1 MRRDSFAPVKLR
13 VAVFDDHA
21 KRRDGLRMLIDS
33 TDNLECVGV
42 FPDCRDVV
50 RHVLE
55 CEPDVVLMD
64 IDMPHVDGVQGVI
77 LLRKQF
83 KDLKILM
90 QTVFEDNEKIFAS
103 IIAGADGY
111 LLKQTAPGKL
121 LEAIEE
127 VTHGG
132 APMTPAIAKKVLQ
145 LFSQRSGPAKPNDFH
160 LTERELEILKL
171 LVDGFNYKSIA
182 AKCNISTGTVNSHI
196 SHIYEKL
203 QVNSMASAVSLAL
216 REGLV

>member
-1 MRRDSFAPVKLR
+1 MRPGNFAAVKLR

-21 KRRDGLRMLIDS
+21 KRRDGLLRLIDS
-33 TDNLECVGV
+33 TDNVECVGV

-55 CEPDVVLMD
+55 CKPDVVLMD

-103 IIAGADGY
+103 ILAGADGY
-111 LLKQTAPGKL
+111 LLKQTSPTTL
-121 LEAIEE
+121 LDAIVE
-127 VTHGG
+127 VTQGG

-145 LFSQRSGPAKPNDFH
+145 LFSQRNGPAKPNDFH
-160 LTERELEILKL
+160 PHETKTAIHKLTGDR
-171 LVDGFNYKSIA
+171 F
-182 AKCNISTGTVNSHI
+182 T
-196 SHIYEKL
+196 
-203 QVNSMASAVSLAL
+203 
-216 REGLV
+216 

>member
-1 MRRDSFAPVKLR
+1 MKVR

-33 TDNLECVGV
+33 TDNLECVGL
-42 FPDCRDVV
+42 FADCRDVV

-55 CEPDVVLMD
+55 CKPDVVLMD
-64 IDMPHVDGVQGVI
+64 IDMPHVDGLQGVT

-83 KDLKILM
+83 KELRILM
-90 QTVFEDNEKIFAS
+90 QTVFEDNEKIFAA
-103 IIAGADGY
+103 ILAGADGY
-111 LLKQTAPGKL
+111 LLKQTSPTKL
-121 LEAIEE
+121 LEAIVE
-127 VTHGG
+127 VTQGG

-145 LFSQRSGPAKPNDFH
+145 LFAQRSGAAKPNDFQ
-160 LTERELEILKL
+160 LTERETEILKL
-171 LVDGFNYKSIA
+171 LVDGFSYKSIA
-182 AKCNISTGTVNSHI
+182 AKCDISSGTVNTHI

-203 QVNSMASAVSLAL
+203 QVNSMASAVSVAL

>member
-1 MRRDSFAPVKLR
+1 MSLR

-33 TDNLECVGV
+33 SSGMECVGT
-42 FPDCRDVV
+42 FADCRDVV
-50 RHVLE
+50 RHVSE
-55 CEPDVVLMD
+55 CLPDVVLMD
-64 IDMPHVDGVQGVI
+64 IDMPHVDGLEGVT

-103 IIAGADGY
+103 ILAGADGY
-111 LLKQTAPGKL
+111 LLKQTSPAKL
-121 LEAIEE
+121 LEGIVE
-127 VTHGG
+127 VSQGG

-145 LFSQRSGPAKPNDFH
+145 LFAQRSSLAKPNDFK
-160 LTERELEILKL
+160 LTERETQILKL
-171 LVDGFNYKSIA
+171 LVDGFSYKLIA
-182 AKCNISTGTVNSHI
+182 DKCDISYATVNTHV

-203 QVNSMASAVSLAL
+203 KVSSAAAAVSMAL